1 MKFHIDYKNYPE
13 EKVLT
18 YRNDEYSFDMEPW
31 VDFMDIELVLNKLT
45 LTVVNKQIIQLSGFC
60 GLSTLMNSNICVPNY
75 SKGKLKVEHNLK
87 NGFAYEIHDEDQP
100 VYLNTKSGWVCI
112 GDPLKLGNTVE
123 FIKNCVAVISC
134 KGEWLSLWLKPQSLP
149 KL

>member
-1 MKFHIDYKNYPE
+1 MKFRIDYKGSPE
-13 EKVLT
+13 EKVLI
-18 YRNDEYSFDMEPW
+18 YRDDEYSFDMEPW
-31 VDFMDIELVLNKLT
+31 VNVMDIELVLNKLT
-45 LTVVNKQIIQLSGFC
+45 LTVVDNQIIQLSGFC
-60 GLSTLMNSNICVPNY
+60 GLATSMNSNICVPNY

-100 VYLNTKSGWVCI
+100 VHLNTKSGWVCI

-123 FIKNCVAVISC
+123 FIQNCVAVISGD
-134 KGEWLSLWLKPQSLP
+134 GELLSLWLKPQSLP